1 MTDISVWVDEF
12 VYRIFHYIHEEME
25 KEEAQSDDESCDM
38 KHLHKLALDS
48 FLKVNPGEETKV
60 QAANDDKVSAS
71 EDIPEKQKGSILK
84 GRIEFLKGI
93 IMKKHQE
100 KSQRNEEL
108 QLNAGQIDEHFDQ
121 AAVMKILRMMRKSS
135 YDRRTDLDPAKL
147 QPVGGMLGKLTSHQ
161 PTKMP
166 KNRLALGLAPA
177 SMKGYNTQQA
187 STHAAPTGSNLE
199 IIAEP
204 RNGGSEDDL
213 SDSETSRG
221 SGDSEEGEEC
231 ANENERRHF
240 ESMMKLDA
248 KNEIRSAQV
257 ENHEKV
263 YKAIRSQKEK
273 VKK

>member
-1 MTDISVWVDEF
+1 
-12 VYRIFHYIHEEME
+12 
-25 KEEAQSDDESCDM
+25 
-38 KHLHKLALDS
+38 
-48 FLKVNPGEETKV
+48 
-60 QAANDDKVSAS
+60 
-71 EDIPEKQKGSILK
+71 
-84 GRIEFLKGI
+84 
-93 IMKKHQE
+93 
-100 KSQRNEEL
+100 
-108 QLNAGQIDEHFDQ
+108 
-121 AAVMKILRMMRKSS
+121 
-135 YDRRTDLDPAKL
+135 
-147 QPVGGMLGKLTSHQ
+147 
-161 PTKMP
+161 
-166 KNRLALGLAPA
+166 
-177 SMKGYNTQQA
+177 MKGYNTQQA